1 MLFVALSMRL
11 MKRLLANRR
20 NISFPEAETQ
30 DKILAILVFLDRFMY
45 SVDLTTISQKMT
57 LIHAFAGVNKQI
69 RHCVTGA
76 NGVWLDTLELI
87 MYDEKIKQYRNNA
100 CNKLAELI
108 SMQRLNRRENLTPYR
123 LLQWYMTQTYECRFG
138 PAGVNVVNN
147 YEHHLLSMLLGPVYG
162 PWDGLGPSVIHV
174 QLETDAMSYTLR
186 DLFPGLPARIRDD
199 CLELFRVRGNCVTG
213 LNFECNT
220 KIHVRSQNT
229 RTQKIHIAWAVWKRQ
244 SDAHRKCYEVYW
256 GPFPRHDA
264 DPDPHF
270 PDSRGNFNP
279 EILNRFPG
287 QEQLPL
293 ALQTKCVDIIGLQHG
308 DCMGFTLGIQSDID
322 FPDEPVEDLLSIN
335 IEIQAGNAQRYFELV
350 TRSTTMLAVQ
360 NVQDWKKQF
369 AVPGPA
375 DAGSCQEK
383 PGKKAKI
390 HE

>member
-1 MLFVALSMRL
+1 MRL

-20 NISFPEAETQ
+20 NISFSEAETQ

-174 QLETDAMSYTLR
+174 QLE
-186 DLFPGLPARIRDD
+186 
-199 CLELFRVRGNCVTG
+199 V
-213 LNFECNT
+213 
-220 KIHVRSQNT
+220 
-229 RTQKIHIAWAVWKRQ
+229 
-244 SDAHRKCYEVYW
+244 
-256 GPFPRHDA
+256 
-264 DPDPHF
+264 
-270 PDSRGNFNP
+270 
-279 EILNRFPG
+279 LNRFECEEIVSRVSISNATPRY
-287 QEQLPL
+287 
-293 ALQTKCVDIIGLQHG
+293 TCVRKTHG
-308 DCMGFTLGIQSDID
+308 IRQSTSLG
-322 FPDEPVEDLLSIN
+322 
-335 IEIQAGNAQRYFELV
+335 
-350 TRSTTMLAVQ
+350 RS
-360 NVQDWKKQF
+360 
-369 AVPGPA
+369 
-375 DAGSCQEK
+375 
-383 PGKKAKI
+383 GKGKATPT
-390 HE
+390 